1 MSSFEQFE
9 LCEQLNSSLADLKY
23 TTPTATQEACL
34 PDLIK
39 GKDVAV
45 EAKTGSGKTLA
56 FGLTIL
62 NKLAQTPDN
71 AQHPHALVLCP
82 TRELAEQV
90 TYQLQL
96 LAKKMANTK
105 ILALFGG
112 VAIGPQLSS
121 LRHAPAVVVGT
132 PGRVMD
138 IIGQGKLDLSGVK
151 TLVLDEADRMLDMG
165 FSDQMDWIL
174 SALNK
179 KAKAVQTLLFSAT
192 FGGNIKS
199 LSETYQKNAVVIA
212 LDDAHTR
219 ANIDQVAYKVQA
231 DMRQYAVAALLTEYQ
246 PDSAI
251 VFCQTKLEVGSLAQ
265 KLADDGFTLV
275 QLQGDMEQ
283 FERSN
288 AITLFS
294 ADCANVMIATDVAS
308 RGLDIANVGLV
319 INYRISDDL
328 DIHTHRIGRTGRAGE
343 TGIAVT
349 LIDDS
354 DEIKLIGFNAQL
366 SEDIPIKQSQ
376 ALRFHAN
383 RIKQPAFVG
392 IQIDAGKRQKVSK
405 GDILGAITK
414 QAQID
419 AKDIGKIQVSAQKS
433 FVAVKLRSVKRTLA
447 MFKEEKVKGKRIRA
461 RKIQ

>member
-1 MSSFEQFE
+1 MAGFEQYG
-9 LCEQLNSSLADLKY
+9 LCEQLNASLAGLKY
-23 TTPTATQEACL
+23 SSPTATQEACL
-34 PDLIK
+34 PELLS
-39 GKDVAV
+39 GSDVAV

-62 NKLAQTPDN
+62 NKLAHTASD

-90 TYQLQL
+90 AYQLQL

-105 ILALFGG
+105 ILTLFGG
-112 VAIGPQLSS
+112 VAIAPQLSS
-121 LRHAPAVVVGT
+121 LRHSPAVVVGT

-138 IIGQGKLDLSGVK
+138 ILGKGKLDLSGVK

-174 SALNK
+174 SDLHK
-179 KAKAVQTLLFSAT
+179 KAKGLQTLLFSAT
-192 FGGNIKS
+192 FGGNIQA
-199 LSETYQKNAVVIA
+199 LSQSYQKDAKIISLN
-212 LDDAHTR
+212 DAHTKV
-219 ANIDQVAYKVQA
+219 NIEQIAYKVQSGK
-231 DMRQYAVAALLTEYQ
+231 REYAVAALLSEYQ

-251 VFCQTKLEVGSLAQ
+251 VFCQTKVEVVSLAT
-265 KLADDGFTLV
+265 KLADDGFTLI

-288 AITLFS
+288 AINLFS

-308 RGLDIANVGLV
+308 RGLDIANVSLV
-319 INYRISDDL
+319 INFRISDDL

-343 TGIAVT
+343 TGTAIT

-354 DEIKLIGFNAQL
+354 DEIKLVAFNAQL
-366 SEDIPIKQSQ
+366 SEEIPIKHAQ

-383 RIKQPAFVG
+383 RIKQPEFVG
-392 IQIDAGKRQKVSK
+392 IQIDAGKKQKVGK
-405 GDILGAITK
+405 GDILGALTQ
-414 QAQID
+414 QANIP
-419 AKDIGKIQVSAQKS
+419 ARDIGKIHVSAQKS
-433 FVAVKLRSVKRTLA
+433 FAAVKLRSVKRALL
-447 MFKEEKVKGKRIRA
+447 MFREEKVKGKRIRA

>member
-1 MSSFEQFE
+1 MAGFEQYE
-9 LCEQLNSSLADLKY
+9 LHADLNSSLADLKY
-23 TTPTATQEACL
+23 ETPTETQQACL
-34 PDLIK
+34 PELLS
-39 GKDVAV
+39 GKDIAV

-62 NKLAQTPDN
+62 NKLAHASEQER
-71 AQHPHALVLCP
+71 HPHALVLCP

-96 LAKKMANTK
+96 LAKRMANTK

-112 VAIGPQLSS
+112 VALAPQLSS

-138 IIGQGKLDLSGVK
+138 IISQGKLDLSGVK

-165 FSDQMDWIL
+165 FSDQVDWIL
-174 SALNK
+174 SALK
-179 KAKAVQTLLFSAT
+179 KRASKVQTLLFSAT
-192 FGGNIKS
+192 YGGNLKK
-199 LSETYQKNAVVIA
+199 LSEAYQRNAEIIA
-212 LDDAHTR
+212 LEDAHTR
-219 ANIDQVAYKVQA
+219 ANIEQLAYKVAQGQ
-231 DMRQYAVAALLTEYQ
+231 REYTVAALLSEYQ
-246 PDSAI
+246 PESAI
-251 VFCQTKLEVGSLAQ
+251 VCCQTKVEVASLTQ
-265 KLADDGFTLV
+265 KLRDDGFTLV

-294 ADCANVMIATDVAS
+294 SDCANVLIATDVAA
-308 RGLDIANVGLV
+308 RGLDIASVSLV

-343 TGIAVT
+343 TGMAIT
-349 LIDDS
+349 LIDES
-354 DEIKLIGFNAQL
+354 DELKLVGFNAQL
-366 SEDIPIKQSQ
+366 PEDIPIKSAQ

-383 RIKQPAFVG
+383 RIKEPMYVG
-392 IQIDAGKRQKVSK
+392 IQIDAGKKQKLSK

-414 QAQID
+414 QAKIP
-419 AKDIGKIQVSAQKS
+419 AKDIGRIHVTAQKS
-433 FVAVKLRSVKRTLA
+433 FAAVKVRSVKRILS
-447 MFKEEKVKGKRIRA
+447 MFRDEKVKGKRIRA
-461 RKIQ
+461 RKLS

>member
-1 MSSFEQFE
+1 MSTFEQYG
-9 LCEQLNSSLADLKY
+9 LHHALNTSLAELKY
-23 TTPTATQEACL
+23 TEPTATQQACL
-34 PDLIK
+34 PDLLA

-62 NKLAQTPDN
+62 NKLAQLDGTE
-71 AQHPHALVLCP
+71 QHPHALVLCP

-90 TYQLQL
+90 NYQLQL
-96 LAKKMANTK
+96 LARRMANTK

-112 VAIGPQLSS
+112 VALAPQLSS

-132 PGRVMD
+132 PGRIMD
-138 IIGQGKLDLSGVK
+138 IISQGKLDLSGVK

-174 SALNK
+174 SAMGK
-179 KAKAVQTLLFSAT
+179 QASEVQTLLFSAT
-192 FGGNIKS
+192 FGGNIQQ
-199 LSETYQKNAVVIA
+199 LSKRYQKNAEVIA

-219 ANIDQVAYKVQA
+219 ANIEQLAYKVQA
-231 DMRQYAVAALLTEYQ
+231 GQRDYAVAAILSEYQ

-251 VFCQTKLEVGSLAQ
+251 VFCQTKLEVAALSQ
-265 KLADDGFTLV
+265 KLSDDGFTLV

-308 RGLDIANVGLV
+308 RGLDIASVGLV

-343 TGIAVT
+343 KGMAITI
-349 LIDDS
+349 IDDS
-354 DEIKLIGFNAQL
+354 DEVKLVAFNSQL
-366 SEDIPIKQSQ
+366 PEDIPVKGAQ

-392 IQIDAGKRQKVSK
+392 IQIDGGKKQKLSK
-405 GDILGAITK
+405 GDILGALTK
-414 QAQID
+414 QAKIP
-419 AKDIGKIQVSAQKS
+419 AKDIGKIHVTAQKS
-433 FVAVKLRSVKRTLA
+433 FAAVKVRSLKRALM
-447 MFKEEKVKGKRIRA
+447 MFREDTVKGKRIRA
-461 RKIQ
+461 RKL

>member
-1 MSSFEQFE
+1 MSDFQQYPLRDE
-9 LCEQLNSSLADLKY
+9 LRASLSDLKFDV
-23 TTPTATQEACL
+23 PTATQVACL
-34 PDLIK
+34 PQLLA

-56 FGLTIL
+56 FALTIL
-62 NKLAQTPDN
+62 NKLAQVGTE
-71 AQHPHALVLCP
+71 QHPHALVLCP

-90 TYQLQL
+90 SYQLQL

-105 ILALFGG
+105 ILPLFGG
-112 VAIGPQLSS
+112 VALAPQLSS

-138 IIGQGKLDLSGVK
+138 IMSQGKLDLSGVK

-174 SALNK
+174 AALHKQASN
-179 KAKAVQTLLFSAT
+179 VQTLLFSAT
-192 FGGNIKS
+192 FGGNIKR
-199 LSETYQKNAVVIA
+199 LSQSYQKNAEIIA

-219 ANIDQVAYKVQA
+219 ANIDQIAYKVQS
-231 DMRQYAVAALLTEYQ
+231 DKREYAVAALLTEYQ
-246 PDSAI
+246 ADSAI
-251 VFCQTKLEVGSLAQ
+251 VFCQTKIEVASLSQ
-265 KLADDGFTLV
+265 KLIDDGFTLV

-319 INYRISDDL
+319 INFRISDDL

-343 TGIAVT
+343 TGIAIT
-349 LIDDS
+349 LIDES
-354 DEIKLIGFNAQL
+354 DEVKLVGFNAQL
-366 SEDIPIKQSQ
+366 SEDIPIKSAQ
-376 ALRFHAN
+376 ALRFHSN
-383 RIKQPAFVG
+383 RIKQPEYVG
-392 IQIDAGKRQKVSK
+392 IQIDAGKKQKLSK

-414 QAQID
+414 QAKIP

-433 FVAVKLRSVKRTLA
+433 FAAVKLRSLKRALM
-447 MFKEEKVKGKRIRA
+447 MFREEKVKGKRIRA